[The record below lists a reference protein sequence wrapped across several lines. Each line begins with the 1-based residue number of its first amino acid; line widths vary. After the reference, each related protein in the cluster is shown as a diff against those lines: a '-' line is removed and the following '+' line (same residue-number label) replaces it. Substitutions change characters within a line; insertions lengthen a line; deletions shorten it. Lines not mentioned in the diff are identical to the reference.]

1 MELNA
6 MAYLAVFVGGGG
18 GSVLRFAMS
27 KAIVANEWLQGHWAT
42 LLINILASIVLVVI
56 VDAYDD
62 KSKIMYLLLLGTGF
76 CGGWSTFSTFS
87 METISLISAGRTIE
101 AALYV
106 GLSIFLGLGAA
117 FATLLWLNREHTS

>member
-1 MELNA
+1 

-42 LLINILASIVLVVI
+42 LLINILASIVLVII

-62 KSKIMYLLLLGTGF
+62 KSKLMYLLLLGTGF

-87 METISLISAGRTIE
+87 METINLISDGRTLE

-106 GLSIFLGLGAA
+106 GLSILLGLGAA
-117 FATLLWLNREHTS
+117 FATLLWLSREHTS

>member
-1 MELNA
+1 

-18 GSVLRFAMS
+18 GSVLRFTMS

-62 KSKIMYLLLLGTGF
+62 KSKIMHLLLLGTGF

-106 GLSIFLGLGAA
+106 SLSVILGVGAA
-117 FATLLWLNREHTS
+117 FGTLLWLSREHTS

>member
-6 MAYLAVFVGGGG
+6 MAYLAVFIGGGG

-42 LLINILASIVLVVI
+42 LLINVLASIVLVVI

-62 KSKIMYLLLLGTGF
+62 KSKLLYLLLLGTGF

-87 METISLISAGRTIE
+87 METINLISTGRTIE

-106 GLSIFLGLGAA
+106 GLSILLGLGAA
-117 FATLLWLNREHTS
+117 FATLLWLSREHTS

>member
-1 MELNA
+1 

-42 LLINILASIVLVVI
+42 LLINILASIVLVII

-62 KSKIMYLLLLGTGF
+62 KSKLMYLLLLGTGF

-87 METISLISAGRTIE
+87 METMKLISAGRTLE

-106 GLSIFLGLGAA
+106 GLSILLGLGAA
-117 FATLLWLNREHTS
+117 FATLLWLSREHTS

>member
-42 LLINILASIVLVVI
+42 LLINVLASIVLVVI

-62 KSKIMYLLLLGTGF
+62 KSKLMYLLLLGTGF
-76 CGGWSTFSTFS
+76 CGGGSTFSTFS
-87 METISLISAGRTIE
+87 METIHLLSAGRTIE
-101 AALYV
+101 AVLYV
-106 GLSIFLGLGAA
+106 SLSVLLGVGAA
-117 FATLLWLNREHTS
+117 FATVVWLSREHTS

>member
-1 MELNA
+1 

-18 GSVLRFAMS
+18 GSVLRFTMS
-27 KAIVANEWLQGHWAT
+27 KDIVANEWLQGHWAT

-87 METISLISAGRTIE
+87 METINLISAGRTIE

-106 GLSIFLGLGAA
+106 SLSIILGVGAA
-117 FATLLWLNREHTS
+117 FSTLLWLSREHTS

>member
-42 LLINILASIVLVVI
+42 LLINILASIILVVV

-62 KSKIMYLLLLGTGF
+62 KSKLMYLLLLGTGF

-87 METISLISAGRTIE
+87 METINLISAGRTIE

-106 GLSIFLGLGAA
+106 GLSIFLGLGAT
-117 FATLLWLNREHTS
+117 FATLLWLSREHTS

>member
-1 MELNA
+1 

-18 GSVLRFAMS
+18 GSVLRFTMS

-87 METISLISAGRTIE
+87 METINLISAGRTIE

-106 GLSIFLGLGAA
+106 SLSIILGVGAA
-117 FATLLWLNREHTS
+117 FATLLWLSREHTS

>member
-1 MELNA
+1 

-18 GSVLRFAMS
+18 GSVLRFTMS

-106 GLSIFLGLGAA
+106 SLSVILGVGAA
-117 FATLLWLNREHTS
+117 FGTLLWLSREHTS

>member
-1 MELNA
+1 

-18 GSVLRFAMS
+18 GSGLRFAMS

-42 LLINILASIVLVVI
+42 LLINILASIVLVII

-62 KSKIMYLLLLGTGF
+62 KSKLMYLLLLGTGF

-87 METISLISAGRTIE
+87 METINLISAGRTLE

-106 GLSIFLGLGAA
+106 GLSILLGLGAA
-117 FATLLWLNREHTS
+117 FATLLWLSREHTS

>member
-1 MELNA
+1 

>member
-27 KAIVANEWLQGHWAT
+27 KTIVANEWLQGHWAT

-62 KSKIMYLLLLGTGF
+62 KSKIMHLLLLGTGF

-106 GLSIFLGLGAA
+106 SLSVILGGGAA
-117 FATLLWLNREHTS
+117 FGTLLWLSREHTS

>member
-1 MELNA
+1 
-6 MAYLAVFVGGGG
+6 
-18 GSVLRFAMS
+18 
-27 KAIVANEWLQGHWAT
+27 VANEWLQGHWAT

-87 METISLISAGRTIE
+87 METINLISAGRTIE

-106 GLSIFLGLGAA
+106 SLSIILGVGAA
-117 FATLLWLNREHTS
+117 FATLLWLSREHTS

>member
-1 MELNA
+1 

-18 GSVLRFAMS
+18 GSVLRFTMS

-62 KSKIMYLLLLGTGF
+62 KSKIIHLLLLGTGF

-87 METISLISAGRTIE
+87 METINLISAGRTIE

-106 GLSIFLGLGAA
+106 SLSVILGVGAA
-117 FATLLWLNREHTS
+117 FGTLLWLSREHTS

>member
-1 MELNA
+1 

-18 GSVLRFAMS
+18 GSVLRFTMS

-42 LLINILASIVLVVI
+42 LLINIFASIVLVVI

-106 GLSIFLGLGAA
+106 SLSVILGVGAA
-117 FATLLWLNREHTS
+117 FGTLLWLSREHTS

>member
-6 MAYLAVFVGGGG
+6 MAYLAVFIGGGG

-42 LLINILASIVLVVI
+42 LLINILASIVLVII

-62 KSKIMYLLLLGTGF
+62 KSKLMYLLLLGTGF

-87 METISLISAGRTIE
+87 METINLISAGRTLE

-106 GLSIFLGLGAA
+106 GLSILLGLGAA
-117 FATLLWLNREHTS
+117 FATLLWLSREHTS

>member
-6 MAYLAVFVGGGG
+6 MAYLAVFIGGGG

-42 LLINILASIVLVVI
+42 LLINVLASIVLVVI
-56 VDAYDD
+56 VDAYDY
-62 KSKIMYLLLLGTGF
+62 KSKLLYLLLLGTGF

-87 METISLISAGRTIE
+87 METINLISAGRTIE

-106 GLSIFLGLGAA
+106 GLSILLGLGAA
-117 FATLLWLNREHTS
+117 FATLLWLSREHTS

>member
-18 GSVLRFAMS
+18 GSVLRFTMS

-42 LLINILASIVLVVI
+42 LLINILASIVLVII

-62 KSKIMYLLLLGTGF
+62 KSKLMYLLLLGTGF

-87 METISLISAGRTIE
+87 METINLISAGRTLE

-106 GLSIFLGLGAA
+106 GLSILLGLGAA
-117 FATLLWLNREHTS
+117 FATLLWLSREHTS

>member
-1 MELNA
+1 

-18 GSVLRFAMS
+18 GSLLRFTMS

-42 LLINILASIVLVVI
+42 LLINVMASIVLVVL

-62 KSKIMYLLLLGTGF
+62 KSKLMHLLLLGTGF

-87 METISLISAGRTIE
+87 METINLISSGRTVE

-106 GLSIFLGLGAA
+106 SLSLLLGVGAA
-117 FATLLWLNREHTS
+117 FATVLWLSREHTS

>member
-106 GLSIFLGLGAA
+106 GLSIFLGIGAA

>member
-1 MELNA
+1 

-106 GLSIFLGLGAA
+106 SLSVILGVGAA
-117 FATLLWLNREHTS
+117 FGTLLWLSREHTS

>member
-27 KAIVANEWLQGHWAT
+27 KAIVANEWLQGHWTT

-106 GLSIFLGLGAA
+106 GLSIFLGIGAA

>member
-1 MELNA
+1 
-6 MAYLAVFVGGGG
+6 
-18 GSVLRFAMS
+18 MS

-42 LLINILASIVLVVI
+42 LLINILASIVLVII

-62 KSKIMYLLLLGTGF
+62 KSKLMYLLLLGTGF

-87 METISLISAGRTIE
+87 METINLISAGRTLE

-106 GLSIFLGLGAA
+106 GLSILLGLGAA
-117 FATLLWLNREHTS
+117 FATLLWLSREHTS

>member
-1 MELNA
+1 

-117 FATLLWLNREHTS
+117 FGTLLWLSREHTS

>member
-1 MELNA
+1 

-106 GLSIFLGLGAA
+106 GLSIFLGIGAA

>member
-6 MAYLAVFVGGGG
+6 LAYLAVFVGGGG

-42 LLINILASIVLVVI
+42 LLINVLASIVLVVI

-62 KSKIMYLLLLGTGF
+62 KSKLMSGSFEKFRNGAKGIATVCPRLG
-76 CGGWSTFSTFS
+76 
-87 METISLISAGRTIE
+87 
-101 AALYV
+101 Y
-106 GLSIFLGLGAA
+106 
-117 FATLLWLNREHTS
+117 

>member
-1 MELNA
+1 

-27 KAIVANEWLQGHWAT
+27 KAILANEWLQGHWAT
-42 LLINILASIVLVVI
+42 LLINILASIVLVII
-56 VDAYDD
+56 VDADDD
-62 KSKIMYLLLLGTGF
+62 KSKLMYLLLLGTGF

-87 METISLISAGRTIE
+87 METINLISAGRTLE

-106 GLSIFLGLGAA
+106 GLSILLGLGAA
-117 FATLLWLNREHTS
+117 FATLLWLSREHTS

>member
-42 LLINILASIVLVVI
+42 LLINILASIVLVII

-62 KSKIMYLLLLGTGF
+62 KSKLMYLLLLGTGF

-87 METISLISAGRTIE
+87 METINLISAGRTLE

-106 GLSIFLGLGAA
+106 GLSILLGLGAA
-117 FATLLWLNREHTS
+117 FATLLWLSREHTS

>member
-1 MELNA
+1 

-18 GSVLRFAMS
+18 GSVLRFTMS

-62 KSKIMYLLLLGTGF
+62 KSKIMYLSLLGTGF
-76 CGGWSTFSTFS
+76 CGGWSTLSTFS
-87 METISLISAGRTIE
+87 METINLISAGRTIE

-106 GLSIFLGLGAA
+106 SLSIILGVGAA
-117 FATLLWLNREHTS
+117 FATLLWLSREHTS

>member
-6 MAYLAVFVGGGG
+6 MAYLAVFLGGGG

-42 LLINILASIVLVVI
+42 LLINVLASIVLVVV

-62 KSKIMYLLLLGTGF
+62 KSKLLYLLLLGTGF

-87 METISLISAGRTIE
+87 METINLISAGRTIE

-106 GLSIFLGLGAA
+106 GLSILLGLGAA
-117 FATLLWLNREHTS
+117 FATLLWLSREHTS

>member
-1 MELNA
+1 

-42 LLINILASIVLVVI
+42 LLINIFASIVLVVI

-106 GLSIFLGLGAA
+106 SLSVILGVGAA
-117 FATLLWLNREHTS
+117 FGTLLWLSREHTS

>member
-1 MELNA
+1 

-18 GSVLRFAMS
+18 GSVLRFTMS

-62 KSKIMYLLLLGTGF
+62 KSKIMHLLLLGTGF

-87 METISLISAGRTIE
+87 METINLISAGRTIE

-106 GLSIFLGLGAA
+106 SLSVILGVGAA
-117 FATLLWLNREHTS
+117 FGTLLWLSREHTS

>member
-1 MELNA
+1 

-42 LLINILASIVLVVI
+42 LLINVLASIVLVVI

-62 KSKIMYLLLLGTGF
+62 KSKHMYLLLLGTGF

-87 METISLISAGRTIE
+87 METIHLLSAGRTIE
-101 AALYV
+101 AVLYV
-106 GLSIFLGLGAA
+106 SLSVLLGGGGV
-117 FATLLWLNREHTS
+117 FAKVVWLSREHTS